1 MAVKST
7 SLKTLETA
15 LNKDSRLRNTFL
27 KDPVKALKSEGI
39 ALSTEQAASVRSQ
52 FSEMGLR
59 RIPDLPAAIRIRIR
73 IRIRIQIGI
82 VID

>member
-1 MAVKST
+1 MAAESR
-7 SLKTLETA
+7 SLKALENS
-15 LNKDSRLRNTFL
+15 LNKDSDLRNAFL
-27 KDPVKALKSEGI
+27 KDPVKALKQGGI
-39 ALSTEQAASVRSQ
+39 ELSTEQAASVKSQ
-52 FSEMGLR
+52 FADMGLK